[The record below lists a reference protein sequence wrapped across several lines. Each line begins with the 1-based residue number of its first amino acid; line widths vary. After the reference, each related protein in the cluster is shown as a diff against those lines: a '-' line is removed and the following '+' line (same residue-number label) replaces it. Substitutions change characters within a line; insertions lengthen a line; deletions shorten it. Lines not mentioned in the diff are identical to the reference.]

1 MLSTEIEK
9 FARLIIE
16 NDLLFKIAENWG
28 TVPIYVDDNDKFCIR
43 QRTLVIGD
51 NLEDYQ
57 TLTSHLKRH
66 LNIYYDDNYT
76 ANLDAITRL
85 LDRYGKI
92 IEQVIYDPD
101 PDRYIYIVV
110 VGEKRE
116 AKQRIKIRDLL
127 GWFMTFN
134 NTSPAKEI
142 RVEELDNK

>member
-9 FARLIIE
+9 FARLIVE

-76 ANLDAITRL
+76 ANLDTITWL
-85 LDRYGKI
+85 LDKYREI
-92 IEQVIYDPD
+92 IEQVIDDPD
-101 PDRYIYIVV
+101 PDRQVYIVI

-116 AKQRIKIRDLL
+116 VKQRIKIRDLL
-127 GWFMTFN
+127 GWFMTFS
-134 NTSPAKEI
+134 NTSPKEI

>member
-16 NDLLFKIAENWG
+16 NDLLFKIADNWR

-57 TLTSHLKRH
+57 TLTSHLKRC
-66 LNIYYDDNYT
+66 LNVYYDDNCT
-76 ANLDAITRL
+76 AYLDAITRL
-85 LDRYGKI
+85 LDKYREI
-92 IEQVIYDPD
+92 IEQVIDDPD
-101 PDRYIYIVV
+101 PDRQVYIVIV
-110 VGEKRE
+110 REKRE
-116 AKQRIKIRDLL
+116 VKQRIKIRNLL

>member
-76 ANLDAITRL
+76 ANLDTITWL
-85 LDRYGKI
+85 LDRYREI
-92 IEQVIYDPD
+92 IEQVIDDPD
-101 PDRYIYIVV
+101 PDRQVYIVIV
-110 VGEKRE
+110 REKRE
-116 AKQRIKIRDLL
+116 VKQRIKIRNLL
-127 GWFMTFN
+127 GWFMTFS
-134 NTSPAKEI
+134 NTSTKEI